1 MKQLPILVIISLVL
15 FTKSLYMLI
24 LRNNIT
30 VHSIFNRSLC
40 GGRPDGIKECKHSS
54 GTHSAGD
61 IQSIV
66 N

>member
-1 MKQLPILVIISLVL
+1 
-15 FTKSLYMLI
+15 MLI